1 MKITNDDYKGIYLDM
16 VEVLGKEITIKV
28 YKHYKGQQVTFP
40 MRMYSKSYVVKYLN
54 ENYDGTNLKSLSKE
68 LGYTERWV
76 RKIIDTNSKQIKRWR
91 N

>member
-1 MKITNDDYKGIYLDM
+1 MRITNDDYKGIYLDM

-54 ENYDGTNLKSLSKE
+54 REKIELEALSILSNL
-68 LGYTERWV
+68 
-76 RKIIDTNSKQIKRWR
+76 
-91 N
+91 